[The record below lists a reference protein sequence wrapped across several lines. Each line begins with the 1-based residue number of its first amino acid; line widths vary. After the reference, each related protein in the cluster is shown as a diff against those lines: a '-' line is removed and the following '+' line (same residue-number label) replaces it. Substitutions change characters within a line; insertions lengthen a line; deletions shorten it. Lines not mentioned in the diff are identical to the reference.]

1 MNDVELL
8 LLHARLVA
16 TNSVSRDEG
25 RAADLVAGTLKEHGI
40 VPIRVGH
47 NVAASHGPEDAPVL
61 HLCSHLDTVPASAA
75 WTRDP
80 WTPSV
85 ESGRVYGLGSN
96 DAKASVAGMIS
107 AFLALSAAGLP
118 LRLVLALTAEEEVGG
133 KGAETLLPELKRRG
147 LAADAALIGE
157 PTSLDLAVAQK
168 GLMVCEIKTEGKSV
182 HAAHA
187 RALGTPNPVRLLAR
201 DLVAIE
207 AVDLGAD
214 DPDLGPVTLEPTVLS
229 GSAARNL
236 VPAEASC
243 ILDVRVNPTPPPE
256 EIADRLRALVRH
268 GVLNVLSSRLRPQ
281 STPTDAAV
289 VRACLAAR
297 PGARTFG
304 SRGVSDWCF
313 YGGVPAVKVGP
324 GATERS
330 HTADE
335 WIGIEEITAGA
346 AFYAAAARAFA
357 ALMRPSPRT
366 AEESAR

>member
-1 MNDVELL
+1 MNDVDLL
-8 LLHARLVA
+8 ALHARLVA

-25 RAADLVAGTLKEHGI
+25 RAADLVARLLEEHG
-40 VPIRVGH
+40 VSPIRVGH
-47 NVAASHGPEDAPVL
+47 NVAAVHGPTGAPVL

-80 WTPSV
+80 WTPTT

-107 AFLALSAAGLP
+107 AFLELKGAGLP

-133 KGAETLLPELKRRG
+133 KGAETLLPELKARG
-147 LAADAALIGE
+147 LSPDAALIGE
-157 PTSLDLAVAQK
+157 PTALDLAVAQK
-168 GLMVCEIKTEGKSV
+168 GLLVCELRAEGKSV

-207 AVDLGAD
+207 AVDLGPD
-214 DPDLGPVTLEPTVLS
+214 DPDLGPVTLEPTVLV

-243 ILDVRVNPTPPPE
+243 ILDVRVNPTPAPE

-268 GVLNVLSSRLRPQ
+268 GKLNVLSSRLRPQ
-281 STPTDAAV
+281 STPTDAPIV
-289 VRACLAAR
+289 KACLAAR
-297 PGARTFG
+297 PEARTFG

-335 WIGIEEITAGA
+335 WIGIEEVLAGA
-346 AFYAAAARAFA
+346 AFYAAAARSFA
-357 ALMRPSPRT
+357 AMKRPSPRT